1 MHNRRFQI
9 LAIVT
14 TLLSLALL
22 PLLDWSKLATLP
34 VESLVGL
41 LAMAALGLISE
52 QLALGVRVGNA
63 VSDSSIT
70 FLLLY
75 GSVLLFGP
83 EATALFASSS
93 WFVSQFMLRRKPL
106 PKAVFNVAQFTISAV
121 LAGWVYAELG
131 GRSSVDSF
139 EFSLAPFA
147 AFAATFSVTNLLL
160 VSLALSIL
168 EGSSLRDMV
177 GRLGGPKGSHIAYD
191 FLVSPVSLLITV
203 LYIEYAIWGL
213 VGVALTLFFI
223 RRSYL
228 TNYQLQQA
236 LKHLLKVLVKAI
248 ETRDPYTSGH
258 SQRVSWLSK
267 LIAEQMGFPTKKVEA
282 IETAALLHDIGKIE
296 EIYTDILRKP
306 SGLSADER
314 TIIESHVITGAELLR
329 SHTAFPPEII
339 DAVKYHHERVDGRG
353 YPDGLRGHQIPIGAR
368 IIKVCDAIDAMLS
381 DRPYRKALALPA
393 VREQL
398 CQYAGTQFD
407 EDVVAAV
414 VARNFLEEH
423 AAELLR
429 QKEEVHRHP
438 AMDDSLTVPIGRGDT
453 VQVISIGASS

>member
-1 MHNRRFQI
+1 MRNRRFKI
-9 LAIVT
+9 LAFVT

-22 PLLDWSKLATLP
+22 PLLDWSKVATLP
-34 VESLVGL
+34 VESWVGL

-52 QLALGVRVGNA
+52 QLAVGVRLGKV

-93 WFVSQFMLRRKPL
+93 WFVSQFMLRRKPF
-106 PKAVFNVAQFTISAV
+106 PTAVFNVAQFTISAV
-121 LAGWVYAELG
+121 LAGWVYSELG
-131 GRSSVDSF
+131 GRSSVDIF
-139 EFSLAPFA
+139 EFSLGPFV

-168 EGSSLRDMV
+168 EGSSLRNMV

-203 LYIEYAIWGL
+203 LYIEFAIWGL

-236 LKHLLKVLVKAI
+236 LTNLLKVLVKAI

-258 SQRVSWLSK
+258 SQRVASLAK
-267 LIAEQMGFPTKKVEA
+267 RIAEEMGLLARKVEE

-306 SGLSADER
+306 TGLSPEER

-329 SHTAFPPEII
+329 SHTAFPSEII
-339 DAVKYHHERVDGRG
+339 DAVKYHHERIDGRG
-353 YPDGLRGHQIPIGAR
+353 YPDGLRGDQIPIGAR

-381 DRPYRKALALPA
+381 DRPYRKALGLAE

-398 CQYAGTQFD
+398 CQYSGTQFD
-407 EDVVAAV
+407 KEVIRAV
-414 VARNFLEEH
+414 VERDLLEEH
-423 AAELLR
+423 AAEMAH
-429 QKEEVHRHP
+429 QEEKPRSSIVEGVSP
-438 AMDDSLTVPIGRGDT
+438 VAPIAQPEP
-453 VQVISIGASS
+453 QVAKPLIASS